1 MIWTLKKKKSLTL
14 IDSAF
19 SFFYILFL
27 TEEREACVD
36 PKANYQFKISDWH
49 MQTRADDDHW

>member
-1 MIWTLKKKKSLTL
+1 MFNSHWLCFL
-14 IDSAF
+14 I
-19 SFFYILFL
+19 FYILFL

-49 MQTRADDDHW
+49 MQARADDDHW